1 MCNAQYP
8 DYGCRVFQ
16 QNTTF
21 VRLKY
26 AMKANPGTC
35 RKYLY
40 CVLHSYF
47 CLFSGMLHFIFRSV
61 YARSGRSFRYHSFL
75 PAFLLLAVLSP
86 PGFAQSFTIDT
97 GTFLNEEREYLKIQ
111 KMQEKVAESPD
122 EEELLTDE
130 ESNDYIPEDMI
141 FVPSDV
147 LYNNKW
153 DTLYI
158 RTGRTEVSNMAD
170 SVLLLLNN
178 PAESEFRFPFKGKL
192 ISKYGPRGGRFH
204 SGMDIKLE
212 YGDTV
217 VSAFDG
223 KVRIAR
229 VMSGYGRIVVIRH
242 HNGLETVYS
251 HLSKILVSINQEVR
265 AGEPI
270 GLGGRTGRA
279 TTTHLH
285 FETRFRG
292 EHFNPGKIIDFE
304 NYTLRMD
311 TLLISKEFW
320 SSGRSASSLANDGTG
335 SSESKYHTIRSG
347 DTLSRIARRYGTT
360 VNQLCR
366 INGIK
371 PTKVLRIGS
380 RIRVA

>member
-1 MCNAQYP
+1 MPVMKTHPEPYYRFFFNSLSGWFLLANNDKRAFGQYF
-8 DYGCRVFQ
+8 RVFSLPDFR
-16 QNTTF
+16 NTALIF
-21 VRLKY
+21 I
-26 AMKANPGTC
+26 G
-35 RKYLY
+35 
-40 CVLHSYF
+40 VLV
-47 CLFSGMLHFIFRSV
+47 FS
-61 YARSGRSFRYHSFL
+61 L
-75 PAFLLLAVLSP
+75 PFT
-86 PGFAQSFTIDT
+86 GIAQSFTIDT
-97 GTFLNEEREYLKIQ
+97 NSFLNEERGSIRISVV
-111 KMQEKVAESPD
+111 QEHNDDMPED
-122 EEELLTDE
+122 EELLTE
-130 ESNDYIPEDMI
+130 EGSNDYIPEDMI

-158 RTGRTEVSNMAD
+158 RTGRTEVYNMAD

-178 PAESEFRFPFKGKL
+178 PAETPFAFPFEGKL
-192 ISKYGPRGGRFH
+192 ISKYGPRGSRFH
-204 SGMDIKLE
+204 AGMDIKLE
-212 YGDTV
+212 SGDTV

-229 VMSGYGRIVVIRH
+229 VMSGYGKMVVIRH

-251 HLSKILVSINQEVR
+251 HLSKILVNINQEVK
-265 AGEPI
+265 AGEPV

-279 TTTHLH
+279 STTHLH

-292 EHFNPGKIIDFE
+292 EHFNPDKIIDFE
-304 NYTLRMD
+304 NYTLRTD
-311 TLLISKEFW
+311 TLLISKYFW
-320 SSGRSASSLANDGTG
+320 SSGRNASSLTNNGTD
-335 SSESKYHTIRSG
+335 SSGSKYHTIRSG
-347 DTLSRIARRYGTT
+347 DTLSKIARRYGTS

>member
-1 MCNAQYP
+1 M
-8 DYGCRVFQ
+8 
-16 QNTTF
+16 T
-21 VRLKY
+21 
-26 AMKANPGTC
+26 ANPVTC
-35 RKYLY
+35 RKFLC
-40 CVLHSYF
+40 CVLHNYF
-47 CLFSGMLHFIFRSV
+47 RIVSGILYPCFRPVHIQSEKP
-61 YARSGRSFRYHSFL
+61 FRYHYIL
-75 PAFLLLAVLSP
+75 LAFLFMAVLP
-86 PGFAQSFTIDT
+86 RPGSAQTFTIDT
-97 GTFLNEEREYLKIQ
+97 STFLNEEREHLKIHP
-111 KMQEKVAESPD
+111 KQEQENESSD

-130 ESNDYIPEDMI
+130 DGDNFVPEDMI

-158 RTGRTEVSNMAD
+158 RTGRMDAAGMSD

-178 PAESEFRFPFKGKL
+178 PAESPFTFPYKGKL
-192 ISKYGPRGGRFH
+192 ISKYGPRGSRFH
-204 SGMDIKLE
+204 AGMDIKLE
-212 YGDTV
+212 SGDTI

-229 VMSGYGRIVVIRH
+229 VMSGYGKMVVIRH
-242 HNGLETVYS
+242 HNGLETVYG
-251 HLSKILVSINQEVR
+251 HLSRILVNINQDVK

-304 NYTLRMD
+304 NYTLLTD

-320 SSGRSASSLANDGTG
+320 SSVRG
-335 SSESKYHTIRSG
+335 SSPMVTDGSGPGPKYHTIRSG
-347 DTLSRIARRYGTT
+347 DTLSKIARRYGTT
-360 VNQLCR
+360 VNILCR

-371 PTKVLRIGS
+371 PTKVLRIGT
-380 RIRVA
+380 RIRVG

>member
-1 MCNAQYP
+1 M
-8 DYGCRVFQ
+8 R
-16 QNTTF
+16 
-21 VRLKY
+21 
-26 AMKANPGTC
+26 ANPETN
-35 RKYLY
+35 RKFLFR
-40 CVLHSYF
+40 VLHRYF
-47 CLFSGMLHFIFRSV
+47 RLLYGMSHPFFRSV
-61 YARSGRSFRYHSFL
+61 RDQKSISFRYQGIL
-75 PAFLLLAVLSP
+75 LTFLLMTLLP
-86 PGFAQSFTIDT
+86 YPGSAQSFTIDT
-97 GTFLNEEREYLKIQ
+97 SAFLNEERENLRIQ
-111 KMQEKVAESPD
+111 KMPEQDTESTD
-122 EEELLTDE
+122 EEELLTE
-130 ESNDYIPEDMI
+130 EDGDNFVPEDMI

-147 LYNNKW
+147 LYNNRW

-158 RTGRTEVSNMAD
+158 RTGRIDVAGMSD

-178 PAESEFRFPFKGKL
+178 PVETPFAFPYKGKL
-192 ISKYGPRGGRFH
+192 ISKYGQRGSRFH
-204 SGMDIKLE
+204 AGMDIKLE
-212 YGDTV
+212 TGDTV

-229 VMSGYGRIVVIRH
+229 VMSGYGKMVVIRH
-242 HNGLETVYS
+242 NNGLETVYS

-304 NYTLRMD
+304 NYTLRVD

-335 SSESKYHTIRSG
+335 SSGSKYHTIRSG
-347 DTLSRIARRYGTT
+347 DTLSKIARRYGTT

>member
-1 MCNAQYP
+1 M
-8 DYGCRVFQ
+8 R
-16 QNTTF
+16 
-21 VRLKY
+21 
-26 AMKANPGTC
+26 ANPEINQ
-35 RKYLY
+35 KFLL
-40 CVLHSYF
+40 CVLHRYF
-47 CLFSGMLHFIFRSV
+47 CMLYGKLYPFFRSV
-61 YARSGRSFRYHSFL
+61 LDRSGISFRYQSIL
-75 PAFLLLAVLSP
+75 TAFLLLAVLPP

-97 GTFLNEEREYLKIQ
+97 SAFLNEEREYLRIQ
-111 KMQEKVAESPD
+111 KMPEHDAESTN
-122 EEELLTDE
+122 EEELLTE
-130 ESNDYIPEDMI
+130 EDGDNFVPEDMI

-147 LYNNKW
+147 LYNNRW

-158 RTGRTEVSNMAD
+158 RTGRIDAAGMSD

-178 PAESEFRFPFKGKL
+178 PAETPFAFPHKGKL
-192 ISKYGPRGGRFH
+192 ISKYGQRGSRFH
-204 SGMDIKLE
+204 AGMDIKLE
-212 YGDTV
+212 TGDTV

-229 VMSGYGRIVVIRH
+229 VMSGYGKMVVIRH

-251 HLSKILVSINQEVR
+251 HLSKILVNINQEVK
-265 AGEPI
+265 AGEPV

-279 TTTHLH
+279 STTHLH

-304 NYTLRMD
+304 NYTLRVD

-320 SSGRSASSLANDGTG
+320 SLGRSASSLANDGTA
-335 SSESKYHTIRSG
+335 SSGSKYHTIRSG
-347 DTLSRIARRYGTT
+347 DTLSKIARRYGTT

>member
-1 MCNAQYP
+1 M
-8 DYGCRVFQ
+8 R
-16 QNTTF
+16 
-21 VRLKY
+21 
-26 AMKANPGTC
+26 ANPEINQ
-35 RKYLY
+35 KFLL
-40 CVLHSYF
+40 CVLHRYF
-47 CLFSGMLHFIFRSV
+47 CMLYGKLYPFFGSV
-61 YARSGRSFRYHSFL
+61 LDRSGISFRYQSIL
-75 PAFLLLAVLSP
+75 TAFLLLAVLPP

-97 GTFLNEEREYLKIQ
+97 SAFLNEEREYLRIQ
-111 KMQEKVAESPD
+111 KMPEHDAESTN
-122 EEELLTDE
+122 EEELLTE
-130 ESNDYIPEDMI
+130 EDGDNFVPEDMI

-147 LYNNKW
+147 LYNNRW

-158 RTGRTEVSNMAD
+158 RTGRIDAAGMSD

-178 PAESEFRFPFKGKL
+178 PAETPFAFPHKGKL
-192 ISKYGPRGGRFH
+192 ISKYGQRGSRFH
-204 SGMDIKLE
+204 AGMDIKLE
-212 YGDTV
+212 TGDTV

-229 VMSGYGRIVVIRH
+229 VMSGYGKMVVIRH

-251 HLSKILVSINQEVR
+251 HLSKILVNINQEVK
-265 AGEPI
+265 AGEPV

-279 TTTHLH
+279 STTHLH

-304 NYTLRMD
+304 NYTLRVD

-320 SSGRSASSLANDGTG
+320 SLGRSASSLANDGTA
-335 SSESKYHTIRSG
+335 SSGSKYHTIRSG
-347 DTLSRIARRYGTT
+347 DTLSKIARRYGTT